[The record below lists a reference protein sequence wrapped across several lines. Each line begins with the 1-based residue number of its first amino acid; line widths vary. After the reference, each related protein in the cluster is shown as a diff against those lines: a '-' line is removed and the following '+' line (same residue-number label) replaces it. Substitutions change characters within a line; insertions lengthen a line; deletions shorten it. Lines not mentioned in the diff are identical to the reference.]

1 MNSDD
6 EARAVERAHEVFGR
20 VGSPAVLWSA
30 LVDRVQAEAI
40 REFNDVATE
49 WLALMWCLDQYRV
62 AQAPPEGMGKP
73 DQSWS
78 KRLEGVYRG
87 KGNWFA
93 TLLALLLDN
102 RTGQKIRSRDDV
114 TGLSQLHQIDL
125 AWPDRMDD
133 PLVCAESKV
142 TGAPAHGGTKAR
154 GPLNDFSNRRKE
166 LKFAATDLKLARRHQ
181 TQSID
186 HWDVWRRSAPPK
198 AFFLWG
204 ARMRPNDQIEKL
216 IGQAEILVQ
225 TYLEGAGIFAWKAND
240 TNDAYEVVPLPPSA
254 RVTHLDD
261 VLWQIESEIKAKT
274 VAGKAPEPAPPTTD
288 IDVDELPSDVAQS
301 D

>member
-1 MNSDD
+1 MNH
-6 EARAVERAHEVFGR
+6 EEERLAAERAKSVFDR
-20 VGSPAVLWSA
+20 VGHPTELWSN

-40 REFNDVATE
+40 REFSDVVDD
-49 WLALMWCLDQYRV
+49 WLSLMWCLDQYRI
-62 AQAPPEGMGKP
+62 AQAPPSNMGKP
-73 DQSWS
+73 NQAWD

-102 RTGQKIRSRDDV
+102 RTGQKIRSRDNV
-114 TGLSQLHQIDL
+114 VGLSQLHQIDL
-125 AWPDRMDD
+125 AWPDRKDD
-133 PLVCAESKV
+133 PLVCAETKL
-142 TGAPAHGGTKAR
+142 TGAPAHGDTKAR

-166 LKFAATDLKLARRHQ
+166 LKFAAADLKLARRHQ

-198 AFFLWG
+198 TFFLWG
-204 ARMRPNDQIEKL
+204 ARMRPNDPIEKL
-216 IGQAEILVQ
+216 VSQAETLVQ
-225 TYLEGAGIFAWKAND
+225 TYLEGAGIFAWRANKAND
-240 TNDAYEVVPLPPSA
+240 GYVVVPLPSSA
-254 RVTHLDD
+254 RVTQLDD

-274 VAGKAPEPAPPTTD
+274 VAGKAPDPAPTTASV
-288 IDVDELPSDVAQS
+288 DVESLADDEND